1 MAGMHQTLGSHDS
14 TPKRV
19 EEARPETTSVGE
31 QLNRLRAAVLG
42 ANDGIVSTAAVL
54 VGVAGAT
61 GNKNAIATA
70 GLAAVVGGAVSMALG
85 EYVSVS
91 SQRDSEETM
100 GVAEHERVNPWS
112 AGIASFFAFLLGAML
127 PFGAAMLTP
136 ASWRIAAIF
145 ILTLVSLAL
154 TGALS
159 AKLGN
164 APMGRSVMRIVIGGS
179 LALAATFAVGSLF
192 GQSV

>member
-1 MAGMHQTLGSHDS
+1 MASMQTTD
-14 TPKRV
+14 T
-19 EEARPETTSVGE
+19 ARPETASTTTASAATASVGE

-61 GNKNAIATA
+61 NDKSAIATA
-70 GLAAVVGGAVSMALG
+70 GLAALVGGAVSMALG

-91 SQRDSEETM
+91 SQRDSEETL
-100 GVAEHERVNPWS
+100 GVAKHERVNPWS
-112 AGIASFFAFLLGAML
+112 AGIASFFAFLLGALL
-127 PFGAAMLTP
+127 PFGAAMLAP
-136 ASWRIAAIF
+136 DSWRIVSIF
-145 ILTLVSLAL
+145 ALTLVSLAL

-164 APMGRSVMRIVIGGS
+164 ARMGRSVVRIVVGGS
-179 LALAATFAVGSLF
+179 LALAATFIVGALF
-192 GQSV
+192 GQNV

>member
-1 MAGMHQTLGSHDS
+1 M
-14 TPKRV
+14 
-19 EEARPETTSVGE
+19 ETTQTAPSGTAGVGE
-31 QLNRLRAAVLG
+31 KLNRLRAAVLG

-61 GNKNAIATA
+61 NDTKAIATA
-70 GLAAVVGGAVSMALG
+70 GLAALVGGAVSMALG

-100 GVAEHERVNPWS
+100 GVPARERVNPWS
-112 AGIASFFAFLLGAML
+112 AGIASFFAFLLGALL
-127 PFGAAMLTP
+127 PFGAAMLAP
-136 ASWRIAAIF
+136 ASWRIGAIF
-145 ILTLVSLAL
+145 ALTLVSLAL

-164 APMGRSVMRIVIGGS
+164 ARMGRSVMRIVIGGS
-179 LALAATFAVGSLF
+179 LALAATFIVGSLF